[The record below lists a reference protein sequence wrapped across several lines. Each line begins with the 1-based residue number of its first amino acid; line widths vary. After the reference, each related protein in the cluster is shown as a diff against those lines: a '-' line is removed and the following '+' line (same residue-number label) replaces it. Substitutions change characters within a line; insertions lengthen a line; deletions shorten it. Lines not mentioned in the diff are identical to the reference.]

1 MIINNQKYL
10 NLNNIIKQG
19 VVKKCGVLKILHDK
33 FKVVKKNEAIVKEF
47 VESFYIAKEYN
58 KEIEPLINKSH
69 EILNPL
75 RVLYLFKNIPEEVI
89 NHFIL

>member
-1 MIINNQKYL
+1 M
-10 NLNNIIKQG
+10 
-19 VVKKCGVLKILHDK
+19 
-33 FKVVKKNEAIVKEF
+33 KKNENIVKEF
-47 VESFYIAKEYN
+47 VESFYLAKEFN

-89 NHFIL
+89 KFPNLIFYHFNSNKK